1 MTGEIEQ
8 NGCISKKQRRI
19 RKPASSSSAAAAA
32 AASTSQQIFQHTLSF
47 LQFPLR
53 KATFSNLSFLLLWLK
68 LVRDESWG
76 ILDLF
81 AVKP

>member
-19 RKPASSSSAAAAA
+19 RKPASSSSAAAA

-53 KATFSNLSFLLLWLK
+53 KATFSNLSFRKRFFFLSIFLLYF
-68 LVRDESWG
+68 R
-76 ILDLF
+76 F
-81 AVKP
+81 ASQ

>member
-53 KATFSNLSFLLLWLK
+53 KATFSNLSFRKRFFFLSIFLLYF
-68 LVRDESWG
+68 R
-76 ILDLF
+76 F
-81 AVKP
+81 ASQ